1 MDGIIHDPRAV
12 QIEEGRRTTLSG
24 FNIFARFRGAAGCNH
39 CRGSASNEL
48 WRQKDMKMR
57 KNWLATAVVL
67 AALPVTTLLAG
78 PTKQAGSLE
87 DRVRHELVM
96 LPYFNVFDDL
106 SFRVENDGTVTLFG
120 AVTQPYVKSDAE
132 KSVKR
137 IPGVARVDNK
147 IEVLPLS
154 PFDDQ
159 IRLRTY
165 RALVRTNPLYR
176 YFLGTQ
182 PSIRI
187 VVKNGHV
194 MLDGVVDRN
203 MDSQLAYMAANAV
216 PGVFSVTNNL
226 RTEIK

>member
-1 MDGIIHDPRAV
+1 M
-12 QIEEGRRTTLSG
+12 EEGRRTTLSG

-39 CRGSASNEL
+39 RGDSASKGVEEM
-48 WRQKDMKMR
+48 DMKMR
-57 KNWLATAVVL
+57 KNWLATAALL
-67 AALPVTTLLAG
+67 AALPVTTLVAG
-78 PTKQAGSLE
+78 PTKQAGSIE

-106 SFRVENDGTVTLFG
+106 SFRVDNDGTVTLFG
-120 AVTQPYVKSDAE
+120 AVTKPWLKSDAE

-137 IPGVARVDNK
+137 IPGVTRVDNK

-154 PFDDQ
+154 PMDDQ

-165 RALVRTNPLYR
+165 RALVRTSPLDR
-176 YFLGTQ
+176 YFWGTQ

-203 MDSQLAYMAANAV
+203 MDSQLAYMTANSV
-216 PGVFSVTNNL
+216 PGVFSVTDNL

>member
-1 MDGIIHDPRAV
+1 
-12 QIEEGRRTTLSG
+12 
-24 FNIFARFRGAAGCNH
+24 
-39 CRGSASNEL
+39 
-48 WRQKDMKMR
+48 MKMR

-67 AALPVTTLLAG
+67 AALPVTTLLAS
-78 PTKQAGSLE
+78 PTKQAGSIE

-106 SFRVENDGTVTLFG
+106 SFRVDNDGTVTLFG

-137 IPGVARVDNK
+137 IAGVTRVDNK

-154 PFDDQ
+154 PMDDQ

-165 RALVRTNPLYR
+165 RALVRTSPLDH

-203 MDSQLAYMAANAV
+203 MDSQLAYMAANSV

-226 RTEIK
+226 RTEVK

>member
-1 MDGIIHDPRAV
+1 MEGIIHDPRAV
-12 QIEEGRRTTLSG
+12 QMEEGRRTTLSG

-39 CRGSASNEL
+39 RRGSASNEL
-48 WRQKDMKMR
+48 WRQMDMKMR
-57 KNWLATAVVL
+57 KNWLATAALL

-120 AVTQPYVKSDAE
+120 AVTKPWLKSDAE

-137 IPGVARVDNK
+137 IPGVTRVDNK

-154 PFDDQ
+154 PMDDQ

-165 RALVRTNPLYR
+165 RALVRTSSLDR

-203 MDSQLAYMAANAV
+203 MDSQLAYMAANSV

>member
-1 MDGIIHDPRAV
+1 
-12 QIEEGRRTTLSG
+12 
-24 FNIFARFRGAAGCNH
+24 
-39 CRGSASNEL
+39 
-48 WRQKDMKMR
+48 MKMR

-78 PTKQAGSLE
+78 PTKPSGTIE
-87 DRVRHELVM
+87 DQVRHQLVM

-106 SFRVENDGTVTLFG
+106 SFRVENDGAVTLFG
-120 AVTQPYVKSDAE
+120 AVTQPYLKSDAE
-132 KSVKR
+132 KTVKR
-137 IPGVARVDNK
+137 LAGVTRVDNK

-154 PFDDQ
+154 PMDDQ

-165 RALVRTNPLYR
+165 RALVRTSPLNR
-176 YFLGTQ
+176 YFWGTQ

-194 MLDGVVDRN
+194 MLDGIVDRN
-203 MDSQLAYMAANAV
+203 MDSQLAYMTANSI

-226 RTEIK
+226 RTEVK

>member
-1 MDGIIHDPRAV
+1 MKVI
-12 QIEEGRRTTLSG
+12 
-24 FNIFARFRGAAGCNH
+24 
-39 CRGSASNEL
+39 
-48 WRQKDMKMR
+48 KMR
-57 KNWLATAVVL
+57 KNWLATVALL
-67 AALPVTTLLAG
+67 AALPASTLLAG
-78 PTKQAGSLE
+78 PTKHAGSLE

-96 LPYFNVFDDL
+96 LPYFNMFDDL
-106 SFRVENDGTVTLFG
+106 SFRVDNDGTVTLFG
-120 AVTQPYVKSDAE
+120 AVTQPYLKSDAE

-137 IPGVARVDNK
+137 IPGVTRVDNK
-147 IEVLPLS
+147 VEVLPLS

-165 RALVRTNPLYR
+165 RALVRTSPLDH
-176 YFLGTQ
+176 YFWGTQ

-203 MDSQLAYMAANAV
+203 MDSQLAYMAANSV

-226 RTEIK
+226 RTEVK

>member
-1 MDGIIHDPRAV
+1 M
-12 QIEEGRRTTLSG
+12 
-24 FNIFARFRGAAGCNH
+24 
-39 CRGSASNEL
+39 
-48 WRQKDMKMR
+48 DMKMR
-57 KNWLATAVVL
+57 KNWLVTAAVL
-67 AALPVTTLLAG
+67 AALPSTTLVAG
-78 PTKQAGSLE
+78 PTKQAGSVE

-120 AVTQPYVKSDAE
+120 AVTQPYLKSDAE
-132 KSVKR
+132 RSVKR
-137 IPGVARVDNK
+137 IPGVTRVDDK

-154 PFDDQ
+154 PMDDQ

-165 RALVRTNPLYR
+165 RALVRTSPLDH
-176 YFLGTQ
+176 YFWGTQ

-203 MDSQLAYMAANAV
+203 TDSQLAYIAANSV

-226 RTEIK
+226 RTEVK

>member
-1 MDGIIHDPRAV
+1 
-12 QIEEGRRTTLSG
+12 
-24 FNIFARFRGAAGCNH
+24 
-39 CRGSASNEL
+39 
-48 WRQKDMKMR
+48 MR
-57 KNWLATAVVL
+57 KNWLATAALL
-67 AALPVTTLLAG
+67 AALPASTLLAG
-78 PTKQAGSLE
+78 PTKQAGPLE
-87 DRVRHELVM
+87 ERVRHELVM

-106 SFRVENDGTVTLFG
+106 SFRVDTDGTVTLLG
-120 AVTQPYVKSDAE
+120 AVTQPYLKSEAE
-132 KSVKR
+132 KSVKGLA
-137 IPGVARVDNK
+137 GVTRVDDQ

-165 RALVRTNPLYR
+165 RALVRTSPLDH
-176 YFLGTQ
+176 YFWGTQ

-203 MDSQLAYMAANAV
+203 TDSQLAYMAANSV

-226 RTEIK
+226 RTEVK

>member
-1 MDGIIHDPRAV
+1 
-12 QIEEGRRTTLSG
+12 
-24 FNIFARFRGAAGCNH
+24 
-39 CRGSASNEL
+39 
-48 WRQKDMKMR
+48 MKFKGMT
-57 KNWLATAVVL
+57 KNWLVTGALL
-67 AALPVTTLLAG
+67 AALPATTLLAG

-96 LPYFNVFDDL
+96 IPYLSIFDDL
-106 SFRVENDGTVTLFG
+106 SFRVDNDGTLTLLG
-120 AVTQPYVKSDAE
+120 AVTQPYLKSDAE
-132 KSVKR
+132 NSVKGLAGVTR
-137 IPGVARVDNK
+137 IDNK

-165 RALVRTNPLYR
+165 RALVRTSPLYR
-176 YFLGTQ
+176 YFLGTF

-194 MLDGVVDRN
+194 MLDGVVDSN
-203 MDSQLAYMAANAV
+203 MDSQLAYMAANSV

-226 RTEIK
+226 RTEVK

>member
-1 MDGIIHDPRAV
+1 M
-12 QIEEGRRTTLSG
+12 
-24 FNIFARFRGAAGCNH
+24 
-39 CRGSASNEL
+39 
-48 WRQKDMKMR
+48 DMKMR
-57 KNWLATAVVL
+57 KNWLVTAAVL
-67 AALPVTTLLAG
+67 AALPLTTLVAG
-78 PTKQAGSLE
+78 PTKQAGSVE

-106 SFRVENDGTVTLFG
+106 SFRVDNDGTVTLFG
-120 AVTQPYVKSDAE
+120 AVTQPYLKSDAE
-132 KSVKR
+132 RSVKR
-137 IPGVARVDNK
+137 IPGVTRVDDK

-154 PFDDQ
+154 PMDDQ

-165 RALVRTNPLYR
+165 RALVRTSPLDH
-176 YFLGTQ
+176 YFWGTQ

-203 MDSQLAYMAANAV
+203 TDSQLAYMAANSV

-226 RTEIK
+226 RTEVK

>member
-1 MDGIIHDPRAV
+1 M
-12 QIEEGRRTTLSG
+12 
-24 FNIFARFRGAAGCNH
+24 
-39 CRGSASNEL
+39 
-48 WRQKDMKMR
+48 DMKMR
-57 KNWLATAVVL
+57 KNWLATAAL
-67 AALPVTTLLAG
+67 MAALPVTTLLAG
-78 PTKQAGSLE
+78 PTKQAGSME

-106 SFRVENDGTVTLFG
+106 SFRVENDGVVTLFG
-120 AVTQPYVKSDAE
+120 AVTQPYLKSDAE

-137 IPGVARVDNK
+137 LAGVTQVDNK

-154 PFDDQ
+154 PMDDQ

-165 RALVRTNPLYR
+165 RALVRTSPLNR
-176 YFLGTQ
+176 YFWGTQ

-194 MLDGVVDRN
+194 MLDGIVDRN
-203 MDSQLAYMAANAV
+203 MDSQLAYMTANSI

-226 RTEIK
+226 RTEVK

>member
-1 MDGIIHDPRAV
+1 
-12 QIEEGRRTTLSG
+12 
-24 FNIFARFRGAAGCNH
+24 
-39 CRGSASNEL
+39 
-48 WRQKDMKMR
+48 MKMR
-57 KNWLATAVVL
+57 KNWLTTAVVL

-78 PTKQAGSLE
+78 PTKQAGSIE

-106 SFRVENDGTVTLFG
+106 SFRIDNDGTVTLLG
-120 AVTQPYVKSDAE
+120 AVTQPYLKSDAE
-132 KSVKR
+132 RSVKR
-137 IPGVARVDNK
+137 LPGVTRVDNK

-159 IRLRTY
+159 IRVRTY
-165 RALVRTNPLYR
+165 RALLRTSPLDH
-176 YFLGTQ
+176 YFWGTQ

-187 VVKNGHV
+187 IVKNGHV

-203 MDSQLAYMAANAV
+203 MDSQLAYMAANSV

-226 RTEIK
+226 RTEVK

>member
-1 MDGIIHDPRAV
+1 MR
-12 QIEEGRRTTLSG
+12 
-24 FNIFARFRGAAGCNH
+24 
-39 CRGSASNEL
+39 
-48 WRQKDMKMR
+48 MR

-67 AALPVTTLLAG
+67 AALPATTLLAG
-78 PTKQAGSLE
+78 PTKQAGSIE

-106 SFRVENDGTVTLFG
+106 SFRVDSDGTVTLFG
-120 AVTQPYVKSDAE
+120 AVTQPYLKSDAE
-132 KSVKR
+132 RSVKR
-137 IPGVARVDNK
+137 LAGVTRVDNE

-165 RALVRTNPLYR
+165 RALVRTSPLDH
-176 YFLGTQ
+176 YFWGTQ

-194 MLDGVVDRN
+194 VLDGVVSNN
-203 MDSQLAYMAANAV
+203 MDSQLAYMAANRV

-226 RTEIK
+226 RTEQEAISNR